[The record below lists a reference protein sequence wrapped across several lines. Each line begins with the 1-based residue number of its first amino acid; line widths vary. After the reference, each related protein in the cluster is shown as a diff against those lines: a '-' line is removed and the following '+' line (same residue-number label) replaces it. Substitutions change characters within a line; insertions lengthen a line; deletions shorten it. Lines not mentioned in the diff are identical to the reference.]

1 MKRMWSVVL
10 IGVVL
15 IVGVYMLILLKST
28 ALVET
33 EDCGRELVSVDSV
46 PSSLWDVLGRKNVF
60 FGHQSV
66 GQNVVM
72 GLSEILNENPE
83 IKLNIVEST
92 EFNGMESGNFFHGK
106 IGHNT
111 RPLSKIESFS
121 EVMNANEGKT
131 PNIALLKFCYVD
143 LLSQSDPVE
152 LFEAY
157 TTAIETLRQRMPEIV
172 FIHVT
177 IPIESLPRG
186 AMNIIKGSVKNV
198 LRRPGVDERNL
209 VRHRYNEMLRSAYEG
224 KEPIFDIARLESTN
238 PQGCTVFRAVGSE
251 KVPFMDARFTADGG
265 HLNKLARKRIAE
277 QLLIVL
283 ANAAEQIESPVLT

>member
-1 MKRMWSVVL
+1 MWLVVL

-15 IVGVYMLILLKST
+15 IFGVFVLILLNSS

-33 EDCGRELVSVDSV
+33 EDCGRELISVDSI
-46 PSSLWDVLGRKNVF
+46 PSNRWDVLGRKNVF

-66 GQNVVM
+66 GQNLVV
-72 GLSEILNENPE
+72 GLSEILDENPE

-92 EFNGMESGNFFHGK
+92 EFNEMASGNFFHGK
-106 IGHNT
+106 IGQNI

-121 EVMNANEGKT
+121 EIITTNEGK
-131 PNIALLKFCYVD
+131 NIDIAFIKFCYVD
-143 LLSQSDPVE
+143 LMAQSDPVE

-157 TTAIETLRQRMPEIV
+157 TRAMETLRQRMPEIV

-186 AMNIIKGSVKNV
+186 AKNMIKEGVKKV
-198 LRRPGVDERNL
+198 LRRPGVYERNL